1 MGFFDNLYD
10 APAGQSQQPGNES
23 VAEGRLHDMALS
35 IGEMSQQV
43 KALNAAVAQL
53 AARQPANQQPDARD
67 ARIEELEK
75 IVKMQHNQLIQ
86 FKEDLVWRA
95 QKNLV
100 LEIIGIADNLRMML
114 QKQKE
119 HADYAELLDDTNGL
133 LGWVNSALA
142 NNGVSSYSDTL
153 ADNTKF
159 DGKRQTIVESVAS
172 ADGQTVDTYESELP
186 GYEWLMPFIV
196 IDNDVHLQNV
206 LGENKRPKSLGFVI
220 RKEEVVKHRRSKSQ
234 AVPVEPHD
242 VIVDKE
248 DNNDEQ

>member
-10 APAGQSQQPGNES
+10 VPAGQSQKSGKEN
-23 VAEGRLHDMALS
+23 AADLRLQDMALRVA
-35 IGEMSQQV
+35 EMSQQM
-43 KALNAAVAQL
+43 KALNAALAQL
-53 AARQPANQQPDARD
+53 ATRQQAQHTADARD

-75 IVKMQHNQLIQ
+75 IVKMQHDQLIQ

-100 LEIIGIADNLRMML
+100 LEIIGIADNLRMLL
-114 QKQKE
+114 QKQEE
-119 HADYAELLDDTNGL
+119 HADYAELLDDTKGL

-142 NNGVSSYSDTL
+142 NNGVSSFCDTL

-159 DGKRQTIVESVAS
+159 DGKRQTIVESVPA

-206 LGENKRPKSLGFVI
+206 LGENQRPKSLGFVI
-220 RKEEVVKHRRSKSQ
+220 RKEEVVKHRKSLVATVQ
-234 AVPVEPHD
+234 PQN
-242 VIVDKE
+242 VIADNE
-248 DNNDEQ
+248 DNKDEQ